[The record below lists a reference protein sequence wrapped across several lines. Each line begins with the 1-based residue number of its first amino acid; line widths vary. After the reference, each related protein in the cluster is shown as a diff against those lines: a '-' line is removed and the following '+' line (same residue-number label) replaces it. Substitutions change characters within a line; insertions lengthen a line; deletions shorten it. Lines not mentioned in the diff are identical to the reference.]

1 MTVTDRVADSAPR
14 LVRNY
19 IDGAWADAAGGAT
32 LDSLDPATGE
42 LVATA
47 PRSGLADVDRAIA
60 AARRAFDETDWAD
73 RAGKQRSAILME
85 LARLLRQESG
95 WIAELVAR
103 EMGKPIRYVRER
115 ELEPAIDRVL
125 FYAGAARLIHG
136 EVTSAAPGHLL
147 NLVLKEPVGVCA
159 LITPWNDPVDLPL
172 RKIGAAI
179 ATGCTFV
186 LKPASDAPA
195 SSMAIFQL
203 LERIPDLP
211 PGVAN
216 GVVGDGAV
224 LGEALATD
232 PRVNKI
238 SFTGSSEVGRRLMEL
253 GARTFKRVS
262 LEGGGKA
269 PVIVFPDA
277 NLDKAMD
284 AVSVG
289 IFLYAG
295 QSCTAGS
302 RLLVHRSIHERFVE
316 GLMERAQ
323 ALKVGS
329 PLDEDTQVGP
339 MVSARQLDRVLGY
352 VARGRDE
359 GARLVLGGDRVGG
372 EFAGGHYMA
381 PTIFEDVDPSMTIA
395 REEIFGPVLS
405 VIPFETD
412 DEALRTAND
421 NEMGLGSAVWTRD
434 LDRAIRFARKLRV
447 GDVWVNTHYVRLAE
461 SPFGG
466 VKGSGIGRELGM
478 EGMDEYLESKRVC
491 IDSSPTFHIR

>member
-1 MTVTDRVADSAPR
+1 MIEAGVGAREVY
-14 LVRNY
+14 NY
-19 IDGAWADAAGGAT
+19 IDGDWVPSSGET
-32 LDSLDPATGE
+32 FESRDPATGE
-42 LVATA
+42 VVATA
-47 PRSGLADVDRAIA
+47 TASTLDDLSAAIK
-60 AARRAFDETDWAD
+60 AARRAFDETGWPST
-73 RAGKQRSAILME
+73 AGKERAAILLE
-85 LARLLRQESG
+85 LARLLREESRA
-95 WIAELVAR
+95 IAELVAR

-115 ELEPAIDRVL
+115 EIEPAIDRIL
-125 FYAGAARLIHG
+125 FYAGAARLIRG
-136 EVTSAAPGHLL
+136 EVTSSAPGHLL
-147 NLVLKEPVGVCA
+147 NLVLKEPVGVCG

-195 SSMAIFQL
+195 SSMAIFEL
-203 LERIPDLP
+203 LHRIEALP

-216 GVVGDGAV
+216 GVVGQGDVIGEGLAADTAV
-224 LGEALATD
+224 D
-232 PRVNKI
+232 KI

-253 GARTFKRVS
+253 GARNFKRVAI
-262 LEGGGKA
+262 EGGGKA

-277 NLDKAMD
+277 NLEKAMD
-284 AVSVG
+284 AVAVG

-302 RLLVHRSIHERFVE
+302 RLLLHRSIHDSFLD
-316 GLMERAQ
+316 GLIARAKG
-323 ALKVGS
+323 LRVGS
-329 PLDEDTQVGP
+329 PLDEATQLGP

-352 VARGRDE
+352 VERGRKE
-359 GARLVLGGDRVGG
+359 QARLVLGGERLGG
-372 EFAGGHYMA
+372 EWSSGYYMA
-381 PTIFEDVDPSMTIA
+381 PTIFDDVRPDMTIA

-405 VIPFETD
+405 VMSFDDE
-412 DEALRTAND
+412 DEALSIAND
-421 NEMGLGSAVWTRD
+421 NPLGLGSGVWTSD
-434 LDRAIRFARKLRV
+434 LDRAIRLARRLRV

-478 EGMDEYLESKRVC
+478 EGLDEYLESKRVC

>member
-1 MTVTDRVADSAPR
+1 MIDTGAGVRD
-14 LVRNY
+14 VRNY
-19 IDGAWADAAGGAT
+19 VDGGWVDATGTAFE
-32 LDSLDPATGE
+32 SRDPATGD

-47 PRSGLADVDRAIA
+47 TASTVEDLDLAIA
-60 AARRAFDETDWAD
+60 AARRAFDETGWPST
-73 RAGKQRSAILME
+73 AGKERAAILLE
-85 LARLLRQESG
+85 LARLLREEARP
-95 WIAELVAR
+95 IAELVAR

-115 ELEPAIDRVL
+115 EIEPAIDRIL
-125 FYAGAARLIHG
+125 FYAGAARLIRG
-136 EVTSAAPGHLL
+136 EVTSSAPGHLL
-147 NLVLKEPVGVCA
+147 NLVLKEPVGVCG

-179 ATGCTFV
+179 ATGCTFI

-195 SSMAIFQL
+195 SSMAIFEL
-203 LERIPDLP
+203 LDRIEALP

-216 GVVGDGAV
+216 GVVGQGDIVG
-224 LGEALATD
+224 GALAAD
-232 PRVNKI
+232 PRVDKL

-253 GARTFKRVS
+253 GARNFKRIAI
-262 LEGGGKA
+262 EGGGKA

-277 NLDKAMD
+277 NLEKAMD
-284 AVSVG
+284 AVAVG

-302 RLLVHRSIHERFVE
+302 RLLLHRSIHDAFLD
-316 GLMERAQ
+316 GLIERAR
-323 ALKVGS
+323 ALRVGS
-329 PLDEDTQVGP
+329 PLDEETQLGP

-352 VARGRDE
+352 VERGRSE
-359 GARLVLGGDRVGG
+359 EARLILGGERLGG
-372 EFAGGHYMA
+372 EWSRGFFMA
-381 PTIFEDVDPSMTIA
+381 PTIFDDVRPQMAIA

-405 VIPFETD
+405 VMTFD
-412 DEALRTAND
+412 DETEALAVAND
-421 NEMGLGSAVWTRD
+421 NPLGLGSAVWTSD
-434 LDRAIRFARKLRV
+434 LDRAIRVARRLRV

-478 EGMDEYLESKRVC
+478 EGLDEYLESKRVC

>member
-1 MTVTDRVADSAPR
+1 MIEASTG
-14 LVRNY
+14 VREVHNY
-19 IDGAWADAAGGAT
+19 IDGGWVPSSGST
-32 LDSLDPATGE
+32 FESRDPATGE

-47 PRSGLADVDRAIA
+47 TASTLDDVSAAIE
-60 AARRAFDETDWAD
+60 AARRAFDETDWPAT
-73 RAGKQRSAILME
+73 AGKARSAILYE
-85 LARLLRQESG
+85 LARLLREEEQG
-95 WIAELVAR
+95 LAELVAR

-115 ELEPAIDRVL
+115 EIEPAIDRIL

-136 EVTSAAPGHLL
+136 EVTSSAPGHLL
-147 NLVLKEPVGVCA
+147 NLVLKEPVGVCG

-195 SSMAIFQL
+195 SSMAIFEL
-203 LERIPDLP
+203 LDRIEDLP

-216 GVVGDGAV
+216 GVVGHGEV
-224 LGEALATD
+224 IGEALAAD
-232 PRVNKI
+232 PGVDKI

-253 GARTFKRVS
+253 GARNFKRIAI
-262 LEGGGKA
+262 EGGGKA

-277 NLDKAMD
+277 NLEKAMD
-284 AVSVG
+284 AVAVG

-302 RLLVHRSIHERFVE
+302 RLLLHRSIHDAFLD
-316 GLMERAQ
+316 GLIERARG
-323 ALKVGS
+323 LKVGS
-329 PLDEDTQVGP
+329 PLDEDTQLGP

-352 VARGRDE
+352 VERGRKE
-359 GARLVLGGDRVGG
+359 QARLILGGERLGG
-372 EFAGGHYMA
+372 EWSGGYYMA
-381 PTIFEDVDPSMTIA
+381 PTIFDDVRPEMSIA

-405 VIPFETD
+405 VMQFDDD
-412 DEALRTAND
+412 DEALTIAND
-421 NEMGLGSAVWTRD
+421 NPLGLGSAVWTTD
-434 LDRAIRFARKLRV
+434 LDRAIRLARRLRV

-478 EGMDEYLESKRVC
+478 EGLDEYLESKRVC

>member
-1 MTVTDRVADSAPR
+1 MIETGTG
-14 LVRNY
+14 VREVLNY
-19 IDGAWADAAGGAT
+19 IDGGWVPSSGET
-32 LDSLDPATGE
+32 FESRDPATGA

-47 PRSGLADVDRAIA
+47 TASTLDDVSAAIE
-60 AARRAFDETDWAD
+60 AARRAFDETDWSTT
-73 RAGKQRSAILME
+73 AGKARSAILYE
-85 LARLLRQESG
+85 LAGLLRAEG
-95 WIAELVAR
+95 PRLAELVAR

-115 ELEPAIDRVL
+115 EIEPAIDRIL
-125 FYAGAARLIHG
+125 FYAGAARLIRG
-136 EVTSAAPGHLL
+136 EVTSSAPGHLL
-147 NLVLKEPVGVCA
+147 NFVLKEPVGVCG

-195 SSMAIFQL
+195 SSMAIFEL
-203 LERIPDLP
+203 LDRIDALP

-216 GVVGDGAV
+216 GIVGQGDVV
-224 LGEALATD
+224 GEALAAD
-232 PRVNKI
+232 SQVDKI

-253 GARTFKRVS
+253 GARNFKRVAI
-262 LEGGGKA
+262 EGGGKA

-277 NLDKAMD
+277 NLEKAMD
-284 AVSVG
+284 AVAVG

-302 RLLVHRSIHERFVE
+302 RLLLHRSIHDAFLD
-316 GLMERAQ
+316 GLIERAR

-329 PLDEDTQVGP
+329 PLDEDTQLGP

-352 VARGRDE
+352 VERGRKE
-359 GARLVLGGDRVGG
+359 QARLVLGGERLGG
-372 EFAGGHYMA
+372 EWSGGFYMA
-381 PTIFEDVDPSMTIA
+381 PTIFDDVRADMSIA

-405 VIPFETD
+405 VMQFDDE
-412 DEALRTAND
+412 DEALTIAND
-421 NEMGLGSAVWTRD
+421 NPLGLGSAVWTTD
-434 LDRAIRFARKLRV
+434 LDRAIKLARRLRV

-478 EGMDEYLESKRVC
+478 EGLDEYLESKRVC